1 MTKRFFIIAGE
12 ASGDKLGAELMA
24 GILSLDPT
32 TEFQGV
38 GGPLM
43 QAQGLSSLFDMS
55 ELSVMGI
62 AEVLPKLKRLFALRD
77 LAAAA
82 VVDMVP
88 DALITIDS
96 PDFCR
101 RVSEVCKRA
110 NPALKTIHYVAPS
123 VWAWR
128 PKRAVKMAKSV
139 DHVLALLPFE
149 PPYMQR
155 AGMSCDFVGHPVAA
169 EPKTTPQ
176 QCQDFRLRHGVE
188 PDAKL
193 ICVLPGSR
201 RGEVSRLLPIFGEV
215 VDQLG
220 REMPNI
226 RVILPTLPHLEASVR
241 GQVSSWKVAPIVIS
255 QDTSAIEFSVEKRA
269 AFAASDVALAASG
282 TVSLE
287 LAAAGTPMVI
297 AYDMNFISRLIIAKM
312 LKVDTV
318 TLVNLVTGTKSV
330 PEFLGNDCV
339 AEKITPTLQ
348 ELLVDKDKR
357 HAQTEAFDATMKALG
372 QNDPDLP
379 LLPARSVL
387 QFVG

>member
-1 MTKRFFIIAGE
+1 
-12 ASGDKLGAELMA
+12 
-24 GILSLDPT
+24 
-32 TEFQGV
+32 
-38 GGPLM
+38 
-43 QAQGLSSLFDMS
+43 
-55 ELSVMGI
+55 
-62 AEVLPKLKRLFALRD
+62 
-77 LAAAA
+77 
-82 VVDMVP
+82 
-88 DALITIDS
+88 
-96 PDFCR
+96 
-101 RVSEVCKRA
+101 
-110 NPALKTIHYVAPS
+110 
-123 VWAWR
+123 
-128 PKRAVKMAKSV
+128 MAKSV

-176 QCQDFRLRHGVE
+176 QCQEFRLRHDVE

-201 RGEVSRLLPIFGEV
+201 RGEISRLLPIFGEV
-215 VDQLG
+215 VDKLG
-220 REMPNI
+220 GEMPNI

-241 GQVSSWKVAPIVIS
+241 EQVSSWKVAPIVIN
-255 QDTSAIEFSVEKRA
+255 QYTLATEFAVEKRA

-297 AYDMNFISRLIIAKM
+297 AYDMNFISWLIIAKM

-330 PEFLGNDCV
+330 PEFLGSDCV
-339 AEKITPTLQ
+339 AEKITPALQ
-348 ELLVDKDKR
+348 ELLVDNEKR

>member
-1 MTKRFFIIAGE
+1 MTKLFFIIAGE

-43 QAQGLSSLFDMS
+43 QAQGLGSLFDMS

-77 LAAAA
+77 LAVAAING
-82 VVDMVP
+82 MGP
-88 DALITIDS
+88 HALITIDS

-101 RVSEVCKRA
+101 RVSELCKRA
-110 NPALKTIHYVAPS
+110 YPALKTIHYVAPS